1 MDGQNTHDLKERS
14 RPLTEGPE
22 RAPARAYLHG
32 IGFDA
37 EALSKPII
45 GVASTWT
52 ETMPCNFGLR
62 ALAAKVKEGIRAAG
76 GTPMEFNTVAISDG
90 ITMGTSGMKTSLVS
104 REVVADSIELVARGH
119 LFDGIVALTACDKTI
134 PGAAMAL
141 ARLNVPGILLYG
153 GSILPGHYKGAD
165 VSILEV
171 FEAVGARAAGKITDA
186 ELEELVEVASPGVGA
201 CGGQFTANTMAMAF
215 EVLGLSPMGS
225 AMVPAAYEEKN
236 RVATEAGALIMD
248 VLERGLKPR
257 DIITREGLENAI
269 AAVATS
275 GGSTNGVLHL
285 LALARE
291 AGVPLEIDDFDRIAA
306 EVPTTCDLK
315 PGGRFLAKDLYDAG
329 GIGVVAKRL
338 LEAGRLH
345 EDVPTVTGKTIG
357 QHAREAQETPGQ
369 EVVRPVDDPVKK
381 TGGLAIL
388 RGNLA
393 PEGSVVKLSGHERVR
408 HSGPARV
415 FECEEDAMR
424 EVTAGG
430 IKAGDVVVIRNEG
443 PAGGPGMREMLA
455 VTAALVGQGLGEE
468 VALLTD
474 GRFSGATRGFMAG
487 HVAPE
492 ALSGGPIAA
501 VRDGDTITID
511 VASRRMDVE
520 LDDDEIAR
528 RVAAYDEPAARVR
541 ARRAR
546 EVREA
551 RLERLGGRGHEAVA
565 RAIPGTPASGASSPA
580 RNPRSSSLK
589 RDGRSSIG
597 TWPVSSKTTT
607 RAFGPISAA

>member
-1 MDGQNTHDLKERS
+1 MIGGSRVRSVVMDGRTLDPKHQS
-14 RPLTEGPE
+14 RQLTEGPE
-22 RAPARAYLHG
+22 RAAARSYLHG

-62 ALAAKVKEGIRAAG
+62 ALAAKVKDGIRSAG
-76 GTPMEFNTVAISDG
+76 GTPMEFNTIAISDG

-141 ARLNVPGILLYG
+141 ARLNVPGVLLYG
-153 GSILPGHYKGAD
+153 GSILPGRYKGQD
-165 VSILEV
+165 VTILEV
-171 FEAVGARAAGKITDA
+171 FEAVGAHAAGKIDDEELRA
-186 ELEELVEVASPGVGA
+186 LEEAASPGVGA

-215 EVLGLSPMGS
+215 EVMGLSPMGS
-225 AMVPAAYEEKN
+225 AMVPAVYEDKN

-248 VLERGLKPR
+248 VLARGQRPR

-269 AAVATS
+269 AAIATS

-291 AGVPLEIDDFDRIAA
+291 ADVELDIDDFDRIAA
-306 EVPTTCDLK
+306 QTPTTCDLK
-315 PGGRFLAKDLYDAG
+315 PGGRFVAKDLYEAG
-329 GIGVVAKRL
+329 GIAVVAKRL
-338 LEAGRLH
+338 LDAGVLH
-345 EDVPTVTGKTIG
+345 EHAQTVTGRTIG
-357 QHAREAQETPGQ
+357 EHAREASETPGQ
-369 EVVRPVDDPVKK
+369 QVVRPLADPVKK

-393 PEGSVVKLSGHERVR
+393 PEGCVVKLSGHERVH

-415 FECEEDAMR
+415 FESEEDAMAA
-424 EVTAGG
+424 VTAGS
-430 IKAGDVVVIRNEG
+430 IVAGDVVVIRNEG

-455 VTAALVGQGLGEE
+455 VTAALVGEGLGEQ

-492 ALSGGPIAA
+492 ALHGGPIAA

-511 VASRRMDVE
+511 VPNRRMDVE
-520 LDDDEIAR
+520 LGDAEIAQ
-528 RVAAYDEPAARVR
+528 RVAAYVSPQPAYTSGVLAKY
-541 ARRAR
+541 
-546 EVREA
+546 A
-551 RLERLGGRGHEAVA
+551 RL
-565 RAIPGTPASGASSPA
+565 
-580 RNPRSSSLK
+580 
-589 RDGRSSIG
+589 
-597 TWPVSSKTTT
+597 VSSASEGAVT
-607 RAFGPISAA
+607 RA